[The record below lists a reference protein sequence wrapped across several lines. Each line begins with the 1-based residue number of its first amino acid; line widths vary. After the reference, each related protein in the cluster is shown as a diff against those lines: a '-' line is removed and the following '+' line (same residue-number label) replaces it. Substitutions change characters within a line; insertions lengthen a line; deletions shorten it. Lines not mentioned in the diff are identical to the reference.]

1 MSTAKNSNQTIS
13 SIEEECMPI
22 LHSYLDKAN
31 DDNTWMSINSE
42 LNDLLSGFWKKG
54 ELSGA
59 TESAAYLVECGLGST
74 MSPEDLLNEIMIV
87 EVTFT
92 VKGPSELSEKT
103 NGITSEKQVK
113 LTYKVPALKA

>member
-42 LNDLLSGFWKKG
+42 LNDLLSG
-54 ELSGA
+54 
-59 TESAAYLVECGLGST
+59 
-74 MSPEDLLNEIMIV
+74 
-87 EVTFT
+87 
-92 VKGPSELSEKT
+92 
-103 NGITSEKQVK
+103 
-113 LTYKVPALKA
+113 